1 MNKINKMAIYVIGA
15 LIVGFLISFYYQT
28 TLVLAMNPFST
39 NYSFYSD
46 DNADQE
52 SFILLK
58 GWQRK
63 KSNDDHYASMKQQRA
78 LFIVNIPEKDGILLE
93 FRYRSKDPD
102 QVAEVYSQE
111 QLLGV
116 LEPSKDN
123 EWKQARVT
131 MDSALVKEGLNIIYL
146 MKDKPSAMDFE
157 SVNVSN
163 YKTRKLVFMRCYV
176 LWETT
181 KWFNKR
187 GDISVDWNLCFYTGL
202 IFLCIWLAYARFF
215 WLFTKE
221 KYSLIAYLD
230 FSSYLPAVI
239 YFSILFLASK
249 FISSYT
255 FIYYKTDFI
264 ISSGFLV
271 SIGKIYQIIH
281 YGKKD
286 MVALRFRQFKH
297 FIKYKFDVIATI
309 LIIIYALIMLACAV
323 LLILDER
330 AKAEIL
336 CNNGFFVLIAG
347 VVIKIFKY
355 FFHKEYLLE
364 DES

>member
-1 MNKINKMAIYVIGA
+1 MNKITKMAIYVIGA

-28 TLVLAMNPFST
+28 TLVLAMNPFSAK
-39 NYSFYSD
+39 YSFYSD
-46 DNADQE
+46 DNADQD

-63 KSNDDHYASMKQQRA
+63 KGDDGHYASMKKQRA
-78 LFIVNIPEKDGILLE
+78 LFIVNIPGKDGILLE
-93 FRYRSKDPD
+93 FRYRTKDSD
-102 QVAEVYSQE
+102 QVAEVYSEE

-116 LEPSKDN
+116 LEPSRNN
-123 EWKQARVT
+123 EWKQAGVT
-131 MDSALVKEGLNIIYL
+131 MGSALVQDGLNKIYL
-146 MKDKPSAMDFE
+146 MKNKPSAMDFE

-163 YKTRKLVFMRCYV
+163 YKNKKLVFMRCYV

-187 GDISVDWNLCFYTGL
+187 GNVSVDWNLCFYTGL
-202 IFLCIWLAYARFF
+202 VFLCIWLAYACLF

-221 KYSLIAYLD
+221 KYLFIARLD
-230 FSSYLPAVI
+230 FYTYLPAVI

-249 FISSYT
+249 LIFSYT

-264 ISSGFLV
+264 ISSGFLI

-286 MVALRFRQFKH
+286 IVSRHFRQFKH

-309 LIIIYALIMLACAV
+309 LIIVYALIMLACAV